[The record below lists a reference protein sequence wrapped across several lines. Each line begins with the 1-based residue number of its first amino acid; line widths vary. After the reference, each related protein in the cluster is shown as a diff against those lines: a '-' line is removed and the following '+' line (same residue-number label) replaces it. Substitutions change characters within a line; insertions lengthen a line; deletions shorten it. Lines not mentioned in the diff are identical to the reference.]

1 MLRTVSVSGAVWHD
15 WSNPSMQPC
24 SAAAWG
30 FGASTYTDVCS
41 VSMSRCGFKGQGEIC
56 NYGTTDE
63 DLEEE
68 VDQRPPLGQME
79 HEAGIHGYSLSVLVV
94 GLAKE

>member
-1 MLRTVSVSGAVWHD
+1 
-15 WSNPSMQPC
+15 
-24 SAAAWG
+24 
-30 FGASTYTDVCS
+30 
-41 VSMSRCGFKGQGEIC
+41 MSLCGFKGQGEIC

-68 VDQRPPLGQME
+68 VDQRPPLGQLE